1 MKERLFKDQQRRRDW
16 WGGKWQQFVSNLATY
31 ASPYTVIVTYF
42 AVIGTTQ
49 VLTASENGYLT
60 YWDTLMT
67 PMELRWL
74 IPITFGFPLGFF
86 GFWFAHHRSEQTK
99 KQIDL

>member
-16 WGGKWQQFVSNLATY
+16 WGGKWQQFVNNLATY
-31 ASPYTVIVTYF
+31 AFPYTVIVTYF

-60 YWDTLMT
+60 Y
-67 PMELRWL
+67 
-74 IPITFGFPLGFF
+74 
-86 GFWFAHHRSEQTK
+86 
-99 KQIDL
+99 